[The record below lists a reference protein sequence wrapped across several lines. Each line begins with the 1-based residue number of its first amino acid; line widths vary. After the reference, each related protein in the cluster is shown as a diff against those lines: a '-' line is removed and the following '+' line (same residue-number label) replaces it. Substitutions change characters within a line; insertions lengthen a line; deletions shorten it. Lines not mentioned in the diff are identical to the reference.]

1 MNRSLVSLSLSS
13 RITFYLLRVQRSG
26 ETTTT
31 VQTER
36 KRRNREN
43 LLLLCSFRND
53 WFARTSSASK
63 ATKKEGGNER
73 RKRGDRKAG
82 VTSLETR
89 SVKRDTRVAN
99 NRGAKRRGEERGGG
113 KSVRRRKTWTRF
125 NGAFK
130 FFRFFLEG
138 EGEGENGKR
147 IGQNK
152 IDVTAKPSF
161 RLV

>member
-36 KRRNREN
+36 KRRTREN

-99 NRGAKRRGEERGGG
+99 NRGAKRRGEERGM
-113 KSVRRRKTWTRF
+113 RRVEK
-125 NGAFK
+125 G
-130 FFRFFLEG
+130 
-138 EGEGENGKR
+138 R
-147 IGQNK
+147 IHLHLFDRGIKEKLQ
-152 IDVTAKPSF
+152 T
-161 RLV
+161 LVFEFSDQFQTS

>member
-13 RITFYLLRVQRSG
+13 RITFYLLRAQRSG
-26 ETTTT
+26 ETTTTAT

-43 LLLLCSFRND
+43 LLLLRSFRND
-53 WFARTSSASK
+53 WFAWTSSASK
-63 ATKKEGGNER
+63 AEERRREREEKER

-138 EGEGENGKR
+138 EGEGNNWGRK
-147 IGQNK
+147 G
-152 IDVTAKPSF
+152 IDPGEE
-161 RLV
+161 R